1 MGNFES
7 KCFVY
12 RGPGDVVLET
22 WSYNCGPTDIM
33 IKIEVCG
40 RCGTD
45 RRLYESL
52 HPRVKVP
59 TVLGHELVGSV
70 VEVGSEVEGLR
81 KGIGYLE
88 GRNVPDSAIPK
99 VGSRVTV
106 QGRVARHRDGLML
119 MAEPIQNLS
128 FYIPGA
134 FAQYMKIPAEM
145 IQSGAVL
152 AIPDGVSSE
161 EGALVEPAA
170 CALESIF
177 ATPHPIGVDDDGRHI
192 YRGSI
197 RSGGRTLVIGSGTLA
212 MIYCELAKRE
222 GAAEVWIMVRS
233 ERKQKLVRQVL
244 GDWPRIEVVE
254 DYSDDTI
261 ENRIAAEASIEERLR
276 ELTNGTLFDDV
287 VLAAPST
294 DAQRL
299 MFQLLNPEGYGVA
312 ASFAGLH
319 ERSERANVDQIH
331 YRIGKTTGTS
341 GCSTRTMETIIG
353 WLSDGS
359 LSLEGFTSPERFSLN
374 DDPEHFFKTTSDGR
388 KPMLY
393 PWE

>member
-1 MGNFES
+1 M
-7 KCFVY
+7 
-12 RGPGDVVLET
+12 L
-22 WSYNCGPTDIM
+22 
-33 IKIEVCG
+33 KIDVCG

-45 RRLYESL
+45 RRLYDSV
-52 HPRVKVP
+52 HPRVKIP

-70 VEVGSEVEGLR
+70 VEVGSEVRNLR
-81 KGIGYLE
+81 RGVGYLE
-88 GRNVPDSAIPK
+88 GQTVPESAIPQ
-99 VGSRVTV
+99 VGARVTV

-134 FAQYMKIPAEM
+134 FAEYMRVPAEM
-145 IQSGAVL
+145 VQAGAVL
-152 AIPDGVSSE
+152 AIPAEVSDE

-177 ATPHPIGVDDDGRHI
+177 ATPHPTGVDDDGRHI

-212 MIYCELAKRE
+212 MIYSELAKRE

-233 ERKQKLVRQVL
+233 KRKEKLIRQVL
-244 GDWPRIEVVE
+244 GDWPRVEVVE
-254 DYSDDTI
+254 DYSEAEID
-261 ENRIAAEASIEERLR
+261 NRIATEAVIEERMKD
-276 ELTNGTLFDDV
+276 LTAGQLFDDV
-287 VLAAPST
+287 VLAAPSL

-341 GCSTRTMETIIG
+341 GCSTRTMETIIR
-353 WLSDGS
+353 WLSDGT
-359 LSLEGFTSPERFSLN
+359 LSLKGFTSPERFSLN
-374 DDPEHFFKTTSDGR
+374 DDPELFFKTTTDGR

-393 PWE
+393 PWD